1 MKKVKGRKLWYRM
14 PKIVHKQKSPFGGEI
29 YLDENFRVIGH
40 AQKGLFGEE
49 VILDK
54 DFKYVG
60 SKQKGLFGEDVYLD
74 KDFHVQGYGRKGLGD
89 TRVYVDK
96 DGHYA
101 GWGSD
106 GLGSEV
112 VVFLD
117 GNRSGER
124 EPVTRRGLIG
134 AWIFLAV
141 VLGLLALFV
150 WMILK

>member
-1 MKKVKGRKLWYRM
+1 MILLILIGIDSGIEVC
-14 PKIVHKQKSPFGGEI
+14 
-29 YLDENFRVIGH
+29 LDENFRVIGH
-40 AQKGLFGEE
+40 AQKGLFGEK

-54 DFKYVG
+54 DFKYAG
-60 SKQKGLFGEDVYLD
+60 SIQKGLFGEDVYLD

-101 GWGSD
+101 GWGGK
-106 GLGSEV
+106 GLGSEE

-117 GNRSGER
+117 VKQSGER
-124 EPVTRRGLIG
+124 EPVTRRGIIG
-134 AWIFLAV
+134 GWIFLAV

>member
-1 MKKVKGRKLWYRM
+1 M
-14 PKIVHKQKSPFGGEI
+14 
-29 YLDENFRVIGH
+29 IGH

-54 DFKYVG
+54 DFKYAG

-74 KDFHVQGYGRKGLGD
+74 KDFRVQGYGRKGLGD

-101 GWGSD
+101 GWG
-106 GLGSEV
+106 GKGQGSEE

-117 GNRSGER
+117 GKQPEGS
-124 EPVTRRGLIG
+124 EPVTRRGIIG
-134 AWIFLAV
+134 GWIFLAV